1 MGTFLA
7 KRICSARSQGRRKQ
21 MFKEIGISS
30 LLLVAAAACGES
42 SPATT
47 TGTGE
52 TGGAGGNGIAT
63 AGTTT
68 AGTTG
73 TVGASGAP
81 GTAGS
86 GATGSGGMSGSAGSG
101 AGGSMTDGGS
111 ATADA
116 APLPDGAVNGVPAD
130 YQGKPF
136 KVLQIPGNIH
146 MADYDLGGVGV
157 AYCHGNPN
165 DCAAGIKMNDWCC
178 GPGKGC
184 DQRTDPACP
193 PYRPNNDNAGLCHM
207 NVGEPDNTPTGQP
220 YAPYY
225 PYLCY
230 MATGEWAKYTVQVT
244 QAGTYAIGGA
254 MAVPAGTSIAL
265 DFGNGVT
272 TGTIALPTSPTA
284 MCMCP
289 ETYHSWETVSNIGT
303 VTIPAAGTYVMTMR
317 LVSQQFNPEYFSFTK
332 M

>member
-1 MGTFLA
+1 MGTVLANCNGVRTITGVVLLFL
-7 KRICSARSQGRRKQ
+7 
-21 MFKEIGISS
+21 
-30 LLLVAAAACGES
+30 LPAAVACGES
-42 SPATT
+42 SPPA
-47 TGTGE
+47 GAGE
-52 TGGAGGNGIAT
+52 TGGGGGDSIAT

-68 AGTTG
+68 AATTG
-73 TVGASGAP
+73 TGASGAT
-81 GTAGS
+81 GAAGS
-86 GATGSGGMSGSAGSG
+86 VSTGSGGASGSAGSG
-101 AGGSMTDGGS
+101 AAGSTTDGGS

-116 APLPDGAVNGVPAD
+116 ALPDGAVNGVPAD
-130 YQGKPF
+130 YKGKPF

-146 MADYDLGGVGV
+146 MADYDLGGVAV
-157 AYCHGNPN
+157 AYCHGNAN

-184 DQRTDPACP
+184 DQRTDPTCP

-230 MATGEWAKYTVQVT
+230 MATGEWAKYTVQVI

-254 MAVPAGTSIAL
+254 MAVPAGTSIEL

-272 TGTIALPTSPTA
+272 TGTITLPTSPTA

-289 ETYHSWETVSNIGT
+289 ETYHSWETVNNIGM
-303 VTIPAAGTYVMTMR
+303 VTFPAAGTYVMTMR